1 MKKRQLKQEEIMS
14 VKRKESDLGKVIATL
29 KSDIEECTVEAS
41 TKEDFESMKLCL
53 EKGYSFRTA
62 LKEKEKTLAALQKA
76 VKKLEEEL
84 KNC

>member
-1 MKKRQLKQEEIMS
+1 MS
-14 VKRKESDLGKVIATL
+14 IFFLYSGVHSLHVLTRIHYHCEVDLSIQTFQVVLVG
-29 KSDIEECTVEAS
+29 
-41 TKEDFESMKLCL
+41 KEDFESMKLCL
-53 EKGYSFRTA
+53 EKGNSFRKA